1 MSARRTGIFVF
12 PASSYESAHE
22 IIGRLSQANFPRAAM
37 FVDRSGEDYEV
48 TLHTHEDN
56 QGRAE
61 RAVYGH
67 GYLGKLA
74 VAGAVVA
81 LGGAIW
87 SLWKSSRSDAY
98 RGFDIE
104 QRGSA
109 FRGSTGLTNTDTA
122 STRLADTSPPGSLG
136 PTATRHQEAAE
147 AGAMPIS

>member
-1 MSARRTGIFVF
+1 
-12 PASSYESAHE
+12 
-22 IIGRLSQANFPRAAM
+22 M
-37 FVDRSGEDYEV
+37 FVERSGDDYEV
-48 TLHTHEDN
+48 TLHTNDDN
-56 QGRAE
+56 RARAE

-87 SLWKSSRSDAY
+87 SLWKSNRSDAY
-98 RGFDIE
+98 RGFE
-104 QRGSA
+104 VERRGSA
-109 FRGSTGLTNTDTA
+109 FGGSPGVINTDTA

-136 PTATRHQEAAE
+136 PTAPRHQEAAE

>member
-1 MSARRTGIFVF
+1 VF

-98 RGFDIE
+98 RGIEVE

-109 FRGSTGLTNTDTA
+109 FRGSSGVTDTEAA
-122 STRLADTSPPGSLG
+122 STRLADMSPPGSLG

>member
-1 MSARRTGIFVF
+1 MSARRTGMLVF

-37 FVDRSGEDYEV
+37 FVERSGDDYEV
-48 TLHTHEDN
+48 TLHTHDDN
-56 QGRAE
+56 RARAE

-98 RGFDIE
+98 RGFEI
-104 QRGSA
+104 QRPGSA
-109 FRGSTGLTNTDTA
+109 FRGSSGVTDR
-122 STRLADTSPPGSLG
+122 TRGALVWPTSARQDL
-136 PTATRHQEAAE
+136 
-147 AGAMPIS
+147 